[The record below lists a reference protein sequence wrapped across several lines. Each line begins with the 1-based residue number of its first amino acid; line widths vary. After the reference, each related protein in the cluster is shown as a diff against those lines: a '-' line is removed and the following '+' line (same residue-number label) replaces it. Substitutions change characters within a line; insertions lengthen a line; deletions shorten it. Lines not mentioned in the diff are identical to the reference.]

1 MKASLEP
8 KREEWMAWKFMLL
21 LLATLD
27 EHQEMRKHDGNSKAH
42 EANSGMGES
51 FFQVPRDERKAKYEI
66 LFGLLFQQTNY
77 WNKQFLAAKLLRQS
91 TRQAL
96 LSPALNLSAIGCLIF
111 VCRSCIYIY
120 VYSQPTSRVGAIK
133 LSISCTIIFGLK
145 RFVRKLASTQHKV
158 GIATKIDAPLPK
170 RGKMQSGKIIEAI
183 WREFPDKSDCWL

>member
-66 LFGLLFQQTNY
+66 HFGLLFQQTNY
-77 WNKQFLAAKLLRQS
+77 WSKQFLAAKLLRQS

-96 LSPALNLSAIGCLIF
+96 LSPALDLSAIGCLIF

-120 VYSQPTSRVGAIK
+120 ILTTHIACRCDKASNFLHNHFWPQTFCTKARIDTTQSWNSDKNWRTTTKERENAIRK
-133 LSISCTIIFGLK
+133 NNWSNLEGISG
-145 RFVRKLASTQHKV
+145 
-158 GIATKIDAPLPK
+158 
-170 RGKMQSGKIIEAI
+170 
-183 WREFPDKSDCWL
+183 

>member
-1 MKASLEP
+1 MLTLSIVKSISFHIFISHFCRPRRLIIDIVKMKASLEP

-66 LFGLLFQQTNY
+66 HFGLLFQQTNY
-77 WNKQFLAAKLLRQS
+77 WSKQFLAAKLLRQS

-96 LSPALNLSAIGCLIF
+96 LSPALDLSAIGCLIF
-111 VCRSCIYIY
+111 VCRSCMYIY
-120 VYSQPTSRVGAIK
+120 THNPHRV
-133 LSISCTIIFGLK
+133 
-145 RFVRKLASTQHKV
+145 
-158 GIATKIDAPLPK
+158 
-170 RGKMQSGKIIEAI
+170 
-183 WREFPDKSDCWL
+183 